1 MSSENPGFDQFWHH
15 YLKTHRKSETRAVH
29 HIAVVAAGALTA
41 MAVVFGSP
49 IAAFCAILVMIVPPA
64 LAHRIL
70 ERNKPTSRRRPV
82 WSVLCMIR
90 MCSLFM
96 CGRLRGEL
104 ERHGIR

>member
-1 MSSENPGFDQFWHH
+1 MSTENPGFDQFWHH

-41 MAVVFGSP
+41 MTAVFGSP

-70 ERNKPTSRRRPV
+70 ERNKPTSRRHPV